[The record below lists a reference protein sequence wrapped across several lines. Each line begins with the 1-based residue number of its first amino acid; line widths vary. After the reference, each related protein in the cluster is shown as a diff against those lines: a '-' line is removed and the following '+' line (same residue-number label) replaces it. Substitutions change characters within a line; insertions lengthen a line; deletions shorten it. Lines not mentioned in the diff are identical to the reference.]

1 MEKIIKIDYRAE
13 KELNDFSEDVYY
25 KFEGLIKILRSEG
38 KIGLPNG
45 KKIGTNLFE
54 IRIKINGEYRGIY
67 AYVKLNSIVIL
78 CFFRKKTQKTP
89 LKLLKLARKRL
100 NEYE

>member
-25 KFEGLIKILRSEG
+25 KFEGLIKILRIDG
-38 KIGLPNG
+38 RIGQPDG

-54 IRIKINGEYRGIY
+54 IRVKINGEYRGLY
-67 AYVKLNSIVIL
+67 AYIKLNRIVIL

-89 LKLLKLARKRL
+89 LKLIKLAKNRL
-100 NEYE
+100 KEYE